1 MAATIPSAVACP
13 GRYDGGMY
21 LDAME
26 FLDEERDG
34 WRAYEAL
41 ADLSDRDLE
50 RPVEGAHGWSGRD
63 LMAHLLAWQGVALDA
78 AKELA
83 VDETST
89 VFQAMDADWERR
101 GGEAVNEDIARTWA
115 ALPMGTLRERFRTQ
129 PGELRGYLTVVPETR
144 WLKHAEHLR
153 SFQEET
159 IGHYADHLGDLE
171 AILAA
176 ADHAG

>member
-1 MAATIPSAVACP
+1 
-13 GRYDGGMY
+13 MY

-41 ADLSDRDLE
+41 ADLPDGDLE

-101 GGEAVNEDIARTWA
+101 GGEAVNEDIARTWG
-115 ALPMGTLRERFRTQ
+115 ALPM
-129 PGELRGYLTVVPETR
+129 
-144 WLKHAEHLR
+144 
-153 SFQEET
+153 
-159 IGHYADHLGDLE
+159 
-171 AILAA
+171 
-176 ADHAG
+176 